1 MERIPDDLENLNLAS
16 SIIISNIPEDA
27 TAALNRYTQADT
39 AKVAIRFKA
48 VGRAPILKQQVYKI
62 TSGQRF
68 QTVTTFLRRQLKL
81 RPSDT
86 LFLYINSTFAP
97 SLDEVIGNLYQSF
110 KVNDELVVN
119 YCTTQAFG

>member
-1 MERIPDDLENLNLAS
+1 MDRIPDDLENPNLTS

-27 TAALNRYTQADT
+27 TAALSRYTQPDT
-39 AKVAIRFKA
+39 GKVAIRFKA

-62 TSGQRF
+62 TAGQRF

-81 RPSDT
+81 RPSDS

-97 SLDEVIGNLYQSF
+97 SLDEVIGNLYRSF